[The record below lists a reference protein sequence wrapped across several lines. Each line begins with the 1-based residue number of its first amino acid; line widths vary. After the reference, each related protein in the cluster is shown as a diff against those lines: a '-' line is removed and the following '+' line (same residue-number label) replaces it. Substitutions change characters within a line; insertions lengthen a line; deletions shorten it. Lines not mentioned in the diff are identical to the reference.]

1 MSDPTIAELIS
12 EHDAVLRELRPTLVH
27 YSELGG
33 RAVELQKRIFVAK
46 LRELFPDVVLD
57 ELKKLTGRAPKDKEF
72 PQITLATYAGVPS
85 EAKQG
90 KARIA
95 VLVAEG
101 EIVDGE
107 GGPGEIGAALA
118 VLLTVEEEHRS
129 LLRIGIGEAFRLGA
143 GLPGFAAAQQ
153 RAA

>member
-57 ELKKLTGRAPKDKEF
+57 ELPRVTTIA
-72 PQITLATYAGVPS
+72 ATESLPS
-85 EAKQG
+85 
-90 KARIA
+90 
-95 VLVAEG
+95 L
-101 EIVDGE
+101 
-107 GGPGEIGAALA
+107 
-118 VLLTVEEEHRS
+118 
-129 LLRIGIGEAFRLGA
+129 
-143 GLPGFAAAQQ
+143 Q
-153 RAA
+153 RALEALRENNILPSRVIFDPVRNEYHVFTSVPADA